1 MELLLTLAGLLMALY
16 AIIPRE
22 RQMELRFRVGPFEW
36 GALLIVFLPVFFFL
50 EYYGFFVARG
60 WAPASEEWPMGFTP
74 ANVRPLLVLFL
85 AVFFGLR
92 VHRARLSRRRIGK
105 FTELCQELLWAES
118 YPELLSLFQ
127 RNVKEFF
134 RIYRAD
140 YWLPALRRR
149 LVSRV
154 QPSFFLEDLIRVMEG
169 PPACG
174 LVDRIPEWLARPLI
188 RCLPTYSSER
198 NAAAQVVQSVLMTPR
213 FMEAASRARPYLGI
227 DIVRG
232 LPGRFDQ
239 TEFMSGLLAELMA
252 NPASVLYWEIEKNRN
267 ISRGHRYDIPESNRL
282 IHFLLK
288 DARVAQDLGMWKP
301 MGEFALRELDRLA
314 ADSAGDPNNQ
324 GAGDFQKRAMW
335 RSPLYATVRLFDIMV
350 REALYQGIEWHMWL
364 YYFPPL
370 VERMVRNCEPCGPL
384 VDLEETFPVRYNHL
398 IYEAVSAIRD
408 WVKAADD
415 IPEGQGNV
423 TLRSVQADPGNGNIP
438 KSSVLALGQ
447 CSRHVL
453 VSEKFEEKF
462 KDWVMNGTFELYFT
476 LRQSAKLSR
485 YADVLGSSLRHGGL
499 APWTADPMYLTSL
512 HGSFGRLRHEHGIT
526 HQSEHV
532 SDLARAIGV
541 RTEGAAR

>member
-1 MELLLTLAGLLMALY
+1 
-16 AIIPRE
+16 
-22 RQMELRFRVGPFEW
+22 
-36 GALLIVFLPVFFFL
+36 
-50 EYYGFFVARG
+50 
-60 WAPASEEWPMGFTP
+60 
-74 ANVRPLLVLFL
+74 
-85 AVFFGLR
+85 
-92 VHRARLSRRRIGK
+92 
-105 FTELCQELLWAES
+105 
-118 YPELLSLFQ
+118 
-127 RNVKEFF
+127 
-134 RIYRAD
+134 
-140 YWLPALRRR
+140 
-149 LVSRV
+149 
-154 QPSFFLEDLIRVMEG
+154 
-169 PPACG
+169 
-174 LVDRIPEWLARPLI
+174 
-188 RCLPTYSSER
+188 
-198 NAAAQVVQSVLMTPR
+198 
-213 FMEAASRARPYLGI
+213 
-227 DIVRG
+227 
-232 LPGRFDQ
+232 
-239 TEFMSGLLAELMA
+239 MA